1 MTILPG
7 LYDKLRGEDDRI
19 TIGIGILAKIEVALG
34 EIHIQDAVVGRYF
47 GTSIDGL
54 PEFHR
59 CIYSL

>member
-19 TIGIGILAKIEVALG
+19 AIGIGILAKIEVALG
-34 EIHIQDAVVGRYF
+34 EIHIQDEVVGRYF
-47 GTSIDGL
+47 GTSIDSP
-54 PEFHR
+54 PEFHP